1 MTFGDKIRELRK
13 EKKMT
18 QQKLGAMVGVSY
30 RTIRSWEVEGR
41 YPKQSSLYQKL
52 ADALQCRGS
61 YLMNDNETVCLGNDE
76 SSEYSGAKQARKILE
91 QAAALFASGTMN
103 NEDKTT
109 FMDEMTRLYLA
120 SKKNR
125 RKW

>member
-1 MTFGDKIRELRK
+1 
-13 EKKMT
+13 MT

-41 YPKQSSLYQKL
+41 YPKQSSLYQK
-52 ADALQCRGS
+52 Q
-61 YLMNDNETVCLGNDE
+61 V
-76 SSEYSGAKQARKILE
+76 
-91 QAAALFASGTMN
+91 AALFASGTMT
-103 NEDKTT
+103 NEDKTI
-109 FMDEMTRLYLA
+109 FMDEMTRLYLT